1 MSQWGSSDAASNSVI
16 WAPANKKQAPT
27 RTNAN
32 LMYGN
37 TTSNA
42 YGDGQIVSMLAVDK
56 TESGVGAGGIIRINI
71 NNAGTGYTG
80 NTTVTI
86 SGGGG
91 ADGAANAQANVST
104 GKIISVNISNT
115 GSSYETNP
123 TVVIAAPAAITFN
136 ANTALYKDA
145 TFNALTGVAN
155 TTEIITTSSAHGF
168 KDGDL
173 VQYRVAAGNTAITG
187 LADAT
192 SYYITNSNTTA
203 FTVSS
208 ASGGANVGLT
218 AGVSETGHTLRRVGQ
233 GYITLSNA
241 PFQVNDSFTYAAA
254 AGNTSLTGLTSGTSY
269 FISTVN
275 TSAISLS
282 TTPGGAAVVLTPGVS
297 ETGHSITGVTATGT
311 AVVGGATNKGVAHTG
326 WVVRTEGT
334 GGRAGR
340 VQYEVLVAG
349 GIVTDNNNDDAT
361 LPDA

>member
-1 MSQWGSSDAASNSVI
+1 VKVIVKYDPYGRMGNRLFQYAFGLILSKLKNAELYHDDIPNFKVNSK
-16 WAPANKKQAPT
+16 PCNF
-27 RTNAN
+27 
-32 LMYGN
+32 Y
-37 TTSNA
+37 S
-42 YGDGQIVSMLAVDK
+42 
-56 TESGVGAGGIIRINI
+56 
-71 NNAGTGYTG
+71 
-80 NTTVTI
+80 
-86 SGGGG
+86 
-91 ADGAANAQANVST
+91 ANVFTTKSF
-104 GKIISVNISNT
+104 GNQNVDLDYLVNYDGDIIVNSFVQKAKYYTPHRQLLVNELLPNNYMT
-115 GSSYETNP
+115 GSDSIVVHIRETDY
-123 TVVIAAPAAITFN
+123 IAINGFLGYDYYKKLINDSGFTNIT
-136 ANTALYKDA
+136 
-145 TFNALTGVAN
+145 
-155 TTEIITTSSAHGF
+155 I
-168 KDGDL
+168 
-173 VQYRVAAGNTAITG
+173 
-187 LADAT
+187 
-192 SYYITNSNTTA
+192 NSI
-203 FTVSS
+203 SS

-297 ETGHSITGVTATGT
+297 ETGHSITGVTATGV
-311 AVVGGATNKGVAHTG
+311 AVVGGAKNKGVAHTG